1 MSATAANVSTVTV
14 TSVTAEDKQRKDG
27 SGSFRVYTVHTTDG
41 DFETYDRAV
50 AERAHLNVG
59 QPAIATWEDGK
70 FARKLKDLAT
80 HGDQPLPSAFAGAAP
95 DGPPPAAPGPSRV
108 MAGSGDPLLQQ
119 RMMAG
124 EAEWL
129 PDAPPASSS
138 APSRQRDDG
147 SPDWDTIAVQK
158 TRCALWVAL
167 LHGAAAA
174 GASLDM
180 NQLAAVVGRAEQ
192 DIFGRIIGDDGIP
205 F

>member
-1 MSATAANVSTVTV
+1 MNATATNVTTVTV

-70 FARKLKDLAT
+70 YARKLKDLAT

-95 DGPPPAAPGPSRV
+95 DGPPPAAPGPTQA
-108 MAGSGDPLLQQ
+108 MSGQAWAQP
-119 RMMAG
+119 AAW
-124 EAEWL
+124 EPET
-129 PDAPPASSS
+129 PAPGSS
-138 APSRQRDDG
+138 APQRQRDDG

-167 LHGAAAA
+167 LDGAAAA